1 MEEYEGFEGEIL
13 ITVRGWWYKIQTLD
27 FCIIT
32 DVLLS
37 GESSFCPSINFKGGS
52 PLSTDGKITWSQ
64 LSACNNWLHE
74 KCHCIYS
81 CTNELHI

>member
-1 MEEYEGFEGEIL
+1 MEDYEGFEGEIL

-37 GESSFCPSINFKGGS
+37 GESSFCPSIKWFATVNRWQNYMV
-52 PLSTDGKITWSQ
+52 TTQCMQQ
-64 LSACNNWLHE
+64 LVA
-74 KCHCIYS
+74 
-81 CTNELHI
+81 

>member
-52 PLSTDGKITWSQ
+52 PLSTDGHMVTTQCMQQ
-64 LSACNNWLHE
+64 LVA
-74 KCHCIYS
+74 
-81 CTNELHI
+81 